1 MMGMRPGKEGKDMVK
16 DGRKAGEVVKEGTD
30 WRPAVVPTL
39 ALIAVGVLP
48 GLLKSLYEQYT
59 ANLVTAYVSLG
70 MLFMVAIVGGL
81 SLMVFRD
88 LSSRR
93 QKVFR
98 FVPDE
103 QSAPEADGLVRIE
116 STDEHIGRG

>member
-1 MMGMRPGKEGKDMVK
+1 MVK
-16 DGRKAGEVVKEGTD
+16 DGRKGAVAVKEGTD
-30 WRPAVVPTL
+30 WRPVVVPAL

-48 GLLKSLYEQYT
+48 GLLKGLYEQYT
-59 ANLVTAYVSLG
+59 ANLVVGYVSFG
-70 MLFMVAIVGGL
+70 MLFFVAVIGGL

-93 QKVFR
+93 TKVFR

-103 QSAPEADGLVRIE
+103 QSVPEADGAVRIE
-116 STDEHIGRG
+116 SSDE